1 MENISSDSIAI
12 AAPSDV
18 LEKQPIARIT
28 RDGVE
33 YTLLGTAHVSRAS
46 VTAVRH
52 LIETEHFDAIAIELC
67 DTRFRALRDR
77 EGWRNLD
84 LWQVIREGK
93 AGMVAA
99 NLALSAYQR
108 RLAEQFGIEPGAEM
122 KTAADLA
129 DEKHAALWLV
139 DREISVTL
147 KRAYRSVRFTDR
159 LGIVSGLI
167 ASLFERGDVSEVEIE
182 KLKEGDILQS
192 AFSEFAKQSE
202 PLYRSLIAERDT
214 FMAARLREESA
225 KTPVK
230 RVLVVLGAGHLA
242 GIERELKAQQSDPAA
257 LLADLKTTP
266 PPASWPKWLGLG
278 ILVVII
284 AAIAYSFS
292 RGTALGAVAIRD
304 WILFTGCFAAAG
316 AALGGGHILSILT
329 AFVIAPLKP
338 FRPIVPS
345 GAFSAGMEVWIRRPR
360 VADFEALRDDV
371 LDWRGWWRNRVSR
384 TLLVFMLTNLGMMI
398 GEYFAGI
405 RILHRLL

>member
-1 MENISSDSIAI
+1 MENSVTEVPVDS
-12 AAPSDV
+12 APSNPID
-18 LEKQPIARIT
+18 KQPIVRVT
-28 RDGVE
+28 RDGIE

-46 VTAVRH
+46 VAAVRH
-52 LIETEHFDAIAIELC
+52 LIETESFDAIAIELC
-67 DTRFRALRDR
+67 DSRFKALSDR
-77 EGWRNLD
+77 EAFRNLD

-122 KTAADLA
+122 KEAADLA
-129 DEKHAALWLV
+129 AQHDTKLWLI

-147 KRAYRSVRFTDR
+147 KRAYRSVRWTDR

-167 ASLFERGDVSEVEIE
+167 ASLFERGNVSEEEIE

-214 FMAARLREESA
+214 FMAARLREESG

-230 RVLVVLGAGHLA
+230 RVLAVLGAGHLA
-242 GIERELKAQQSDPAA
+242 GIERELNAQAVEPAA

-266 PPASWPKWLGLG
+266 PPSSWPKWLALG
-278 ILVVII
+278 ILTVII
-284 AAIAYSFS
+284 AAIAYSFT
-292 RGTALGAVAIRD
+292 RGAAFGAIAIRD

-316 AALGGGHILSILT
+316 AALGGGHILSIIV
-329 AFVIAPLKP
+329 AFVVAPLKP

-345 GAFSAGMEVWIRRPR
+345 GAFSAGTEIWLRRPR
-360 VADFEALRDDV
+360 VGDFEALRDDV

-384 TLLVFMLTNLGMMI
+384 TLLVFMLTNFGMMI

-405 RILHRLL
+405 RILHRLM